1 MNSNTKS
8 KKRNTISNNMTEIAR
23 TNFLLMKLLY
33 INYVKQ
39 TSKPLSEVEYY
50 EQLNDEFRT
59 IYNGNQKIAT

>member
-39 TSKPLSEVEYY
+39 TSKPLSEVKYY